1 MFQHLNNVWLEE
13 NTQTKHLL
21 QEWMRLHILKT
32 NIQRQL
38 SEREPSEDKSY
49 YKIAN
54 WSQAYLAFTISTVY
68 NSLFIQ
74 FLSFFFFYE
83 YITAV
88 GCWFWAYT
96 TKLIQDEKILRLTSE
111 GFQFTSKHYI
121 YIYHAYIFAIG
132 SQNSMLGAQLQ
143 SQQSWFSAPMPR
155 NVSSRPVL

>member
-96 TKLIQDEKILRLTSE
+96 DKINTGWKDIALNLRGLSIYLKTLHIYLSCLYFCNWESKQHVRSTASESTKLIL
-111 GFQFTSKHYI
+111 
-121 YIYHAYIFAIG
+121 
-132 SQNSMLGAQLQ
+132 
-143 SQQSWFSAPMPR
+143 
-155 NVSSRPVL
+155 SSNA